1 MVGVP
6 PSVTVS
12 ESRLPPPEA
21 VVAVARILLVP
32 VASVAV
38 SFALCQ
44 VAQSPVL
51 ASARVPADV
60 PLTVTATGRSVVP
73 PLAYRKLSVTVPALL
88 AGTENST

>member
-38 SFALCQ
+38 SFALWFGRLY
-44 VAQSPVL
+44 VGTIAP
-51 ASARVPADV
+51 SAVGMWKMA
-60 PLTVTATGRSVVP
+60 P
-73 PLAYRKLSVTVPALL
+73 PLASRS
-88 AGTENST
+88 